1 MRFGVLGPLTVR
13 AEDGREV
20 DIPEA
25 KVRTVLAVLLAGH
38 GRVVPADL
46 LIDVLWG
53 ERLPEHPVAALRAK
67 VSRLRKALGDPAL
80 VAWRAPGY
88 LLACGDVDASRFESL
103 LARARAAQDPAEK
116 TTLLGD
122 ALALWRGAA
131 FAEYADAEF
140 ARAAALRLEEQRLA
154 AIEEQAQARL
164 ALGAQ
169 GLSAELADVVARH
182 PLRERL
188 RAVHLRALYR
198 DGRQGEALN
207 GYHEIRTR
215 LAEDLGVDPGPELRA
230 LHQSILRRD
239 PALDLRR
246 TNLPAPLTEL
256 VGREKAVEEI
266 GELLAAARMV
276 TLTGPGGVGK
286 TRLALEAGARP
297 APAYDDGVWLADLAA
312 LDRDSDMDRVAEAVA
327 AAMGV
332 RHDVVDRLAA
342 AIRSKHLLLLLD
354 NCEHVV
360 DAVAELAERLL
371 TSAPGLRVLATSRIP
386 LDIPGEHVH
395 AVPPLDQ
402 DSAVRLFAAR
412 AAAAA
417 PGFTPDEPAMEAIAK
432 RLDGLPYALEL
443 AATRARTLS
452 ARELAARLD
461 DRFHLLDTGRRAA
474 PPRQQTLRA
483 MIDWSWEPLTGSERA
498 VLRRLAVHAD
508 GCTLE
513 AAETVCAGDGVR
525 TSEVAGLLARLVDRS
540 LVTVSGD
547 RYRLLESVQ
556 AYCLERLEEAAE
568 PEAVRERHGAYYT
581 ALAVRA
587 RPHLHGP
594 DQGRWL
600 RRLDA
605 EAANLRSALDD
616 AVRRRAADRALR
628 LVTAL
633 SWYWFLRGR
642 LGEAR
647 RSLELALTLGGD
659 PEARAVAAAWHAGV
673 SLLIRDQPAAASPE
687 HLDELCARIADPRA
701 RAEAQ
706 WLLSLAHSGFDDPS
720 VSLGLASR
728 ALTAFRALDDTWG
741 IAAALSVHA
750 SHTAVHDLDA
760 ARRDAEQSLAL
771 FGEEG
776 DRWGLLQATHLLGS
790 LAQVSGDYERA
801 RALHRDALDLAE
813 DLRLWPQ
820 VADSL
825 AMLGRIALLTGSYA
839 EADDYHERARRLAAD
854 QLNTRT
860 EQFAEVGLGLAAR
873 RRGDLDTAERHL
885 RAWLDWCRQWRGD
898 PGTALILA
906 ELGFVAELRGDPGT
920 AFDLHREGLDAALTT
935 GDQRAVALALEGLA
949 GACAGAGDHLR
960 AARLLGAGSAAR
972 DSVKAPLQPGERGD
986 VDRITAAAQRAM
998 GTDTFAH
1005 EFARGRLQGADTPIA
1020 ASRRHHQASS
1030 GCDPG

>member
-13 AEDGREV
+13 GEDGEV

-25 KVRTVLAVLLAGH
+25 KVRTVLAVLLADH

-53 ERLPEHPVAALRAK
+53 ERLPKHPVAALRAK

-80 VAWRAPGY
+80 VVWRAPGY
-88 LLACGDVDASRFESL
+88 LLDSGDVDAGRFGSL
-103 LARARAAQDPAEK
+103 VVRARAAEDPAEK

-122 ALALWRGAA
+122 ALALWRGPA
-131 FAEYADAEF
+131 FVEYADEEF

-154 AIEEQAQARL
+154 VIEEQAEARL
-164 ALGAQ
+164 ALGER
-169 GLSAELADVVARH
+169 GLSAELADLVARH

-188 RAVHLRALYR
+188 RTVHLRALYH

-207 GYHEIRTR
+207 GYQEIRTR
-215 LAEDLGVDPGPELRA
+215 LAEELGVDPGPELRA

-239 PALDLRR
+239 PALGPRR

-256 VGREKAVEEI
+256 VGREKAVEEVR
-266 GELLAAARMV
+266 ELLAAARMV

-286 TRLALEAGARP
+286 TRLALEAGARL
-297 APAYDDGVWLADLAA
+297 APAYDDGVWLADLSA
-312 LDRDSDMDRVAEAVA
+312 LDRHSGMDRVAEAVA
-327 AAMGV
+327 AALGV
-332 RHDVVDRLAA
+332 SHDVVDRLAA
-342 AIRSKHLLLLLD
+342 AVRSKHLLLLLD

-371 TSAPGLRVLATSRIP
+371 TSAPGLRVLATSRVP

-395 AVPPLDQ
+395 AVPPLDMG
-402 DSAVRLFAAR
+402 SAVRLFAAR

-417 PGFTPDEPAMEAIAK
+417 PGFAMDEPAVEAIAK
-432 RLDGLPYALEL
+432 RLDGLPLALEL
-443 AATRARTLS
+443 AAIRARVLS

-461 DRFHLLDTGRRAA
+461 DRFHLLDAGRRGA

-525 TSEVAGLLARLVDRS
+525 SWEVLGLLARLVDRS
-540 LVTVSGD
+540 LVVVSHG

-556 AYCLERLEEAAE
+556 AYCLERLDEAGE

-581 ALAVRA
+581 ALAVCA
-587 RPHLHGP
+587 RPFLHGP
-594 DQGRWL
+594 DQGHWL
-600 RRLDA
+600 RLLDA

-659 PEARAVAAAWHAGV
+659 QEARAVAAAWHAGV
-673 SLLIRDQPAAASPE
+673 SLLIRDQPAAVSPG

-728 ALTAFRALDDTWG
+728 ALTTFRALDDKWG

-760 ARRDAEQSLAL
+760 AGRDAEQSLAL
-771 FGEEG
+771 FREQG
-776 DRWGLLQATHLLGS
+776 DRWGLLQATHLLGF
-790 LAQVSGDYERA
+790 LAQISGDYERA
-801 RALHRDALDLAE
+801 RALHRDALDVAE

-839 EADDYHERARRLAAD
+839 EADQYHERARRLAAD

-860 EQFAEVGLGLAAR
+860 EQ
-873 RRGDLDTAERHL
+873 
-885 RAWLDWCRQWRGD
+885 
-898 PGTALILA
+898 
-906 ELGFVAELRGDPGT
+906 
-920 AFDLHREGLDAALTT
+920 
-935 GDQRAVALALEGLA
+935 
-949 GACAGAGDHLR
+949 
-960 AARLLGAGSAAR
+960 
-972 DSVKAPLQPGERGD
+972 
-986 VDRITAAAQRAM
+986 
-998 GTDTFAH
+998 
-1005 EFARGRLQGADTPIA
+1005 
-1020 ASRRHHQASS
+1020 
-1030 GCDPG
+1030 

>member
-1 MRFGVLGPLTVR
+1 MRFGVLGPLRVL

-25 KVRTVLAVLLAGH
+25 KVRTVLAVLLAGR
-38 GRVVPADL
+38 GRVVAADV
-46 LIDVLWG
+46 LIEALWG

-88 LLACGDVDASRFESL
+88 LLDVGDVDADRFESL
-103 LARARAAQDPAEK
+103 LERARAAEDPAEK
-116 TTLLGD
+116 AALLGE

-131 FAEYADAEF
+131 FAEYADEEF
-140 ARAAALRLEEQRLA
+140 ARAPALRLEEQRLA

-164 ALGAQ
+164 ELGEQ
-169 GLSAELADVVARH
+169 GLSAELSGLVARH

-215 LAEDLGVDPGPELRA
+215 LAGELGVDPGPELRA

-239 PALDLRR
+239 PALGPRR

-256 VGREKAVEEI
+256 VGRDRAVGEI

-286 TRLALEAGARP
+286 TRLALEAGAQL
-297 APAYDDGVWLADLAA
+297 APGYDDGVWLADLTG
-312 LDRDSDMDRVAEAVA
+312 LERHSGVDRVAEAVA
-327 AAMGV
+327 AALGV
-332 RHDVVDRLAA
+332 RHDVAGRLAA
-342 AIRSKHLLLLLD
+342 AVRGKRLLLVLD

-360 DAVAELAERLL
+360 DAVAELAGRLL
-371 TSAPGLRVLATSRIP
+371 AGAPGLRVLATSRLP

-395 AVPPLDQ
+395 AVPPLEPG
-402 DSAVRLFAAR
+402 SAVRLFAAR

-417 PGFTPDEPAMEAIAK
+417 PGFVMDEPAVRAIAQ

-443 AATRARTLS
+443 AAIRARTLS

-461 DRFHLLDTGRRAA
+461 ERFDLLDTGLRAA

-525 TSEVAGLLARLVDRS
+525 SSQVLGLLARLVDRS
-540 LVTVSGD
+540 LVVVSEE

-568 PEAVRERHGAYYT
+568 AEAVRERHGAYYT
-581 ALAVRA
+581 ALAAGA

-594 DQGRWL
+594 DQGHWL

-616 AVRRRAADRALR
+616 AVRRGVADRALR

-633 SWYWFLRGR
+633 SWHWFLRGR

-647 RSLELALTLGGD
+647 RSLELALALGGD
-659 PEARAVAAAWHAGV
+659 PQARAVAAAWHAGV
-673 SLLIRDQPAAASPE
+673 SLLIRDRPAAAAPE
-687 HLDELCARIADPRA
+687 HLDELCARIDGPRA

-706 WLLSLAHSGFDDPS
+706 WLLSLACSGFDDPS
-720 VSLGLASR
+720 VSLGLAGR
-728 ALTAFRALDDTWG
+728 ALTTFRALDDTWG

-750 SHTAVHDLDA
+750 AHTAVHDLEA
-760 ARRDAEQSLAL
+760 ARRDAERSLAL
-771 FGEEG
+771 FRREG

-790 LAQVSGDYERA
+790 LAQIGGDYERA
-801 RALHRDALDLAE
+801 RTLHRDALDIAE

-820 VADSL
+820 AADSL
-825 AMLGRIALLTGSYA
+825 AMLGRIALLTGSYT
-839 EADDYHERARRLAAD
+839 EADHYHERARRLAAD

-920 AFDLHREGLDAALTT
+920 AFDLHREGLAAARAT
-935 GDQRAVALALEGLA
+935 GDLRAVALALEGLA
-949 GACAGAGDHLR
+949 GAHAGAGDHQT

-972 DSVKAPLQPGERGD
+972 DAVKAPLPAGERGD
-986 VDRITAAAQRAM
+986 VDRITAAAQRAL
-998 GTDTFAH
+998 GADAFAR
-1005 EFARGRLQGADTPIA
+1005 EFARGRQEGAGETG
-1020 ASRRHHQASS
+1020 RRWR
-1030 GCDPG
+1030 

>member
-25 KVRTVLAVLLAGH
+25 KVRTVLAVLLADH

-88 LLACGDVDASRFESL
+88 LLDSGDVDTDRFESL
-103 LARARAAQDPAEK
+103 LARARAAEDPAEK
-116 TTLLGD
+116 AAMLGD
-122 ALALWRGAA
+122 ALALWRGPA
-131 FAEYADAEF
+131 FVEYADEEF

-164 ALGAQ
+164 ALGER
-169 GLSAELADVVARH
+169 GLSAELADLVARH

-207 GYHEIRTR
+207 GYHEIRTW
-215 LAEDLGVDPGPELRA
+215 LAEELGVDPGPELRA
-230 LHQSILRRD
+230 LHQSILRGD
-239 PALDLRR
+239 PALGPRR
-246 TNLPAPLTEL
+246 TNLPVPLTEL
-256 VGREKAVEEI
+256 VGRQKAVEEV
-266 GELLAAARMV
+266 GELLAAARLV

-286 TRLALEAGARP
+286 TRLALEAGARL
-297 APAYDDGVWLADLAA
+297 APGYDDGVWLADLTG
-312 LDRDSDMDRVAEAVA
+312 LDRHSDMDRVAEAVA
-327 AAMGV
+327 AALGV
-332 RHDVVDRLAA
+332 RHDVADRLASA
-342 AIRSKHLLLLLD
+342 VRSKHLLLLLD

-360 DAVAELAERLL
+360 DAVAELAEQLL
-371 TSAPGLRVLATSRIP
+371 TSAPGLRVLATSQVP

-395 AVPPLDQ
+395 AVPPLDL

-417 PGFTPDEPAMEAIAK
+417 PGFALDKPAVETIAK

-443 AATRARTLS
+443 AAIRARALS

-525 TSEVAGLLARLVDRS
+525 SSQVLGLLARLVDRS
-540 LVTVSGD
+540 LVVVSGD

-568 PEAVRERHGAYYT
+568 PQAVRERHGAYYT
-581 ALAVRA
+581 ELAVRT

-594 DQGRWL
+594 DQGHWL

-659 PEARAVAAAWHAGV
+659 QELWAVAAAWHAGV
-673 SLLIRDQPAAASPE
+673 SLLIRDQPAAALPG
-687 HLDELCARIADPRA
+687 HLDELCAQIADPRD

-728 ALTAFRALDDTWG
+728 ALTTFRALDDTWG

-750 SHTAVHDLDA
+750 SHTAVHDLA
-760 ARRDAEQSLAL
+760 AAGRDAEHSLVL
-771 FGEEG
+771 FREEG

-790 LAQVSGDYERA
+790 FAQVSGDYERA
-801 RALHRDALDLAE
+801 RALHRDALDIAE

-820 VADSL
+820 AADSL

-839 EADDYHERARRLAAD
+839 EADQYHERARRLAAD

-906 ELGFVAELRGDPGT
+906 ELGFVAELRGDPGM
-920 AFDLHREGLDAALTT
+920 AFDLHREGLEAARTI

-949 GACAGAGDHLR
+949 GAHVGAGDHR
-960 AARLLGAGSAAR
+960 TAARLLGAGSAAR
-972 DSVKAPLQPGERGD
+972 DSVRAPLPAGERGD
-986 VDRITAAAQRAM
+986 VDRITVAAQRAM
-998 GTDTFAH
+998 GADAFAQ
-1005 EFARGRLQGADTPIA
+1005 EFARGRLQGADAPIA
-1020 ASRRHHQASS
+1020 ALQRHHRTSS
-1030 GCDPG
+1030 GCGPE